1 MRGTL
6 SLDSAS
12 PAWTSTMHGLLSL
25 TSSEARQSLL
35 PPLLSDG
42 LQEYEYPVL
51 ALDAVRDSY
60 LPSFVRDLQKRSE
73 KLFVLTF
80 VTRNMTEHLQNTQSI
95 LTSIPFLLPRYS
107 ANNPSGN
114 KFIKRSSQIF
124 ASKMSIHS
132 VVKTFSSKQSP
143 FNVEYMRNVS
153 GVYANALRGYVE
165 RLETDSALRT
175 DCVNTCGIS
184 GWREERFWSSWEA
197 ALFSSGLLVRWV
209 LVVSK
214 R

>member
-1 MRGTL
+1 MFSSQPNEVICEYIYAAFSTDIKITYTNCYMRGTL

-80 VTRNMTEHLQNTQSI
+80 VTRNMTEPLQNTQSI

-114 KFIKRSSQIF
+114 KFAFCSNR
-124 ASKMSIHS
+124 AS
-132 VVKTFSSKQSP
+132 
-143 FNVEYMRNVS
+143 RRVS
-153 GVYANALRGYVE
+153 RQGWMYGIVAL
-165 RLETDSALRT
+165 
-175 DCVNTCGIS
+175 GIS
-184 GWREERFWSSWEA
+184 
-197 ALFSSGLLVRWV
+197 
-209 LVVSK
+209 
-214 R
+214 